1 MKNKKNLSE
10 NLPKVISVLFFCL
23 AVIAFSLFFL
33 RKDAFI
39 DVRIFITEREEAKYW
54 LNYPDGF
61 SMNNIFVGMSYK
73 NELGQELARISNVY
87 RINTAYQHEIALVTL
102 HLKATFNNKT
112 QSYSFQGQPLVVG
125 GYRSIELS
133 GAQISGYVTDVGENL
148 PPLKEKYYVVSGEFE
163 DEKEATRGINNTKVK
178 AVSKEIIQNVS
189 KESAIVDSLNRIVV
203 EVLDIQTRPAVRVE
217 YMQGTRYSGV
227 DPELISGKITVK
239 LLTQEIDGHDYWNF
253 VLPVQVGQI
262 IDLNFDKA
270 ILPFRITS
278 IDSIEDIN
286 DEKTHN

>member
-1 MKNKKNLSE
+1 MKNKKNLVE
-10 NLPKVISVLFFCL
+10 YLPKLFTLLFFCL
-23 AVIAFSLFFL
+23 AIIAFSVFFL
-33 RKDAFI
+33 RKDTFI
-39 DVRIFITEREEAKYW
+39 DVRIFVTEREEAKYW

-61 SMNNIFVGMSYK
+61 SMNNIQVGMSYK

-87 RINTAYQHEIALVTL
+87 RINTSYQHEIALVTL
-102 HLKATFNNKT
+102 HLKATYNNKT

-148 PPLKEKYYVVSGEFE
+148 APLKEKYFVVTGEL
-163 DEKEATRGINNTKVK
+163 DDATEATRGLNNTKVK
-178 AVSKEIIQNVS
+178 AVNKEILQNIS
-189 KESAIVDSLNRIVV
+189 IESTIVDSINRTVV
-203 EVLDIQTRPAVRVE
+203 EILDIQTRPAVRVE

-227 DPELISGKITVK
+227 DPELISGKITVR

-253 VLPVQVGQI
+253 LFPTQVGQLVE
-262 IDLNFDKA
+262 LNFDKA

-278 IDSIEDIN
+278 IDSVEGIN
-286 DEKTHN
+286 E